1 MEQLR
6 QVNYK
11 IRDVYVNNDR
21 VKQIRES
28 HVSSLQNNSD
38 YQERLNELVT
48 LYSYLEQ
55 GKDPL
60 PSENVSIGRK
70 VAEICNNSL
79 AGLGVSLT
87 RQTKQQAREFKP
99 LIVTAMNKYSRF
111 FKNFKF

>member
-11 IRDVYVNNDR
+11 IRDVYVNNNR
-21 VKQIRES
+21 VKQIRDS
-28 HVSSLQNNSD
+28 HVNALQNSPD
-38 YQERLNELVT
+38 YQARLTELDT

-60 PSENVSIGRK
+60 PNENVSIGRK

-87 RQTKQQAREFKP
+87 RQTKQQAKEFRP
-99 LIVTAMNKYSRF
+99 MIVTALNRYRRII
-111 FKNFKF
+111 NNIL